1 MREPLRCSFLEMWS
15 FIECAGLAL
24 MLFAASQTMAQD
36 ALKCATLANI
46 TKEIAELKQRG
57 LSRGEIKQ
65 NLTDIMKLKNNSP
78 DTFNEWM
85 QNLDWL
91 YQRDNVRLTPLQVQD
106 KRLNECKREHGIIDW
121 K

>member
-1 MREPLRCSFLEMWS
+1 MSVPFFYSIKIHF
-15 FIECAGLAL
+15 FIQCAGLVL
-24 MLFAASQTMAQD
+24 MLFVGTQSIAQD

-57 LSRGEIKQ
+57 LSRGEIKK
-65 NLTDIMKLKNNSP
+65 NLIDIMKLKNNSP

-91 YQRDNVRLTPLQVQD
+91 YQRDNVRLTPIQAQD
-106 KRLNECKREHGIIDW
+106 RRLNECKREHGIIDW